1 MLCCVF
7 LFLFY
12 DLYSFCMRL
21 GVLLLLC
28 FVRFCVFQQPGR
40 IRAALGGSGQLG
52 QSRRGLGHTF
62 SYLLRLRSSQH
73 SSLLSVPLRPFAS
86 LCIAFRFF
94 KCYFVSLA
102 FFVLFIVLGES
113 RAFLFSDFA
122 PIFSALDRISFVDLD
137 QRSIGLRTFDRS
149 SNVRFVLTFIYYLQ
163 STFERSIGLGT
174 LLQIQ
179 FAST

>member
-1 MLCCVF
+1 MRFLRIWCV
-7 LFLFY
+7 
-12 DLYSFCMRL
+12 
-21 GVLLLLC
+21 
-28 FVRFCVFQQPGR
+28 FCVFGAYLSVFVR
-40 IRAALGGSGQLG
+40 IWCVFAFFA
-52 QSRRGLGHTF
+52 
-62 SYLLRLRSSQH
+62 YLLRLRYSQH
-73 SSLLSVPLRPFAS
+73 SSLLSVPFRPFAS
-86 LCIAFRFF
+86 LCIVFRLF

-102 FFVLFIVLGES
+102 FFTLFIVFGES
-113 RAFLFSDFA
+113 RAVLFTVFA

-163 STFERSIGLGT
+163 SIFERSIRLGT